1 MSNPSSIVGASNLD
15 IEDRVLSQKVD
26 LVYKV
31 TVLIKSNSSTIFSN
45 SEAARDGS
53 AGISLEE
60 TMIAGGITPII
71 EDSFVDGLPNA
82 KIENRFIQYQE
93 SSFVEKAYL
102 SNKNLKEILEQ
113 KSNDYNKIILK
124 IYFLGYNDG
133 SLSQAYHIL
142 VLNHIINE
150 SDILKK
156 VIDFENSS
164 ISLLSLDDE
173 DAGPSSVKGQ
183 NLYPIDAQIT
193 AMLCHYVYYY
203 LDTLEYMLHYSGL
216 SFADDDHIK
225 KEFLNNVDAFKAEI
239 DENKKEKASD
249 GAGKAK
255 NTTEDINA
263 TLKEEKNGT
272 IKSGLKIAGKGA
284 LTVAKGM
291 IKIFDPVVYLM
302 KRIYKVATG
311 TSMLAVGAN
320 KVRQRI
326 INRMFEVT
334 NITKVKNPTI
344 LIWDILR
351 DTAKYGVPYDFYE
364 FYEKLGYWKYI
375 GGICG
380 ELEEEAKSWHV
391 SHPRQILKR
400 LDKKFIKRECS
411 PMFIDVLLVNDKN
424 GTEGKYIYCNDVLIS
439 GMSRLS
445 GYGGALFVKEGNN
458 RPLKFCYTAKGTDVN
473 SLNDWVFADLLQ
485 AFTGFSLQHVHQVK
499 NSITIYKEV
508 KKYYP
513 DIDLLFCGHSLG
525 GGLASGAAVSVPDCH
540 AITYNAAGLNFIG
553 SLWTRVTGAI
563 ANFTVQTLRPLAIA
577 ERVHPI
583 RIQGEAVDVLMFVAK
598 ALTFNLNERAYGRYA
613 LELMNIKKS
622 WLKKHGI
629 NNFLYNN
636 VISRLHIPTSGKG
649 IRGIEKITINSMDN
663 GIECGGETD
672 VNIDIAIDT
681 ALLNWEAYKFKS
693 TGSIKLSIV
702 KEITDGQLK
711 TIYNN

>member
-1 MSNPSSIVGASNLD
+1 
-15 IEDRVLSQKVD
+15 
-26 LVYKV
+26 
-31 TVLIKSNSSTIFSN
+31 
-45 SEAARDGS
+45 
-53 AGISLEE
+53 
-60 TMIAGGITPII
+60 
-71 EDSFVDGLPNA
+71 
-82 KIENRFIQYQE
+82 
-93 SSFVEKAYL
+93 
-102 SNKNLKEILEQ
+102 
-113 KSNDYNKIILK
+113 
-124 IYFLGYNDG
+124 
-133 SLSQAYHIL
+133 
-142 VLNHIINE
+142 
-150 SDILKK
+150 
-156 VIDFENSS
+156 
-164 ISLLSLDDE
+164 
-173 DAGPSSVKGQ
+173 
-183 NLYPIDAQIT
+183 
-193 AMLCHYVYYY
+193 
-203 LDTLEYMLHYSGL
+203 
-216 SFADDDHIK
+216 
-225 KEFLNNVDAFKAEI
+225 
-239 DENKKEKASD
+239 
-249 GAGKAK
+249 
-255 NTTEDINA
+255 
-263 TLKEEKNGT
+263 
-272 IKSGLKIAGKGA
+272 
-284 LTVAKGM
+284 
-291 IKIFDPVVYLM
+291 
-302 KRIYKVATG
+302 
-311 TSMLAVGAN
+311 
-320 KVRQRI
+320 
-326 INRMFEVT
+326 
-334 NITKVKNPTI
+334 
-344 LIWDILR
+344 
-351 DTAKYGVPYDFYE
+351 
-364 FYEKLGYWKYI
+364 
-375 GGICG
+375 
-380 ELEEEAKSWHV
+380 
-391 SHPRQILKR
+391 
-400 LDKKFIKRECS
+400 
-411 PMFIDVLLVNDKN
+411 MFIDVLLVNDKN

-563 ANFTVQTLRPLAIA
+563 ANFSVQTLRPLAIA

-711 TIYNN
+711 TI

>member
-71 EDSFVDGLPNA
+71 EDSSVDGLPNVI
-82 KIENRFIQYQE
+82 IENKFIQYQE
-93 SSFVEKAYL
+93 CSLVDKAYL
-102 SNKNLKEILEQ
+102 YNENLKADLEL
-113 KSNDYNKIILK
+113 KSIGYNKIILK
-124 IYFLGYNDG
+124 IYFLGYSDG
-133 SLSQAYHIL
+133 SVSQAYHIL
-142 VLNHIINE
+142 VLNHIING
-150 SDILKK
+150 SDILKD
-156 VIDFENSS
+156 VIDFDNSTVS
-164 ISLLSLDDE
+164 ILSLDDE
-173 DAGPSSVKGQ
+173 SVESLSDKKQ
-183 NLYPIDAQIT
+183 KLYPVDAQVS

-203 LDTLEYMLHYSGL
+203 LDSLEYMLHHDGFS
-216 SFADDDHIK
+216 SNNEEHIK
-225 KEFLNNVDAFKAEI
+225 KEFNNNIVACVE
-239 DENKKEKASD
+239 ELEKKDKE
-249 GAGKAK
+249 
-255 NTTEDINA
+255 A
-263 TLKEEKNGT
+263 TLKLLENKEEYQNRTLKEKISGK
-272 IKSGLKIAGKGA
+272 IKSALAIVDKGLSMAAKIAIDSSGA
-284 LTVAKGM
+284 T
-291 IKIFDPVVYLM
+291 FDPVYLI
-302 KRIYKVATG
+302 KQVRKIASG
-311 TSMLAVGAN
+311 TSLMSVGAN
-320 KVRQRI
+320 KIRQRI

-411 PMFIDVLLVNDKN
+411 PMFIDGLLVNDKN

-613 LELMNIKKS
+613 LELLNIKKGCAD
-622 WLKKHGI
+622 KHGI

-636 VISRLHIPTSGKG
+636 VISRLYIPTSGNGAKG
-649 IRGIEKITINSMDN
+649 ITKVTINAMEK
-663 GIECGGETD
+663 GIECG
-672 VNIDIAIDT
+672 DIQDQQIGIANDGAILT
-681 ALLNWEAYKFKS
+681 WGVYKYKS

>member
-71 EDSFVDGLPNA
+71 EDSFVDGLSNA

-124 IYFLGYNDG
+124 IYFLGYSDG
-133 SLSQAYHIL
+133 SVSQAYHIL
-142 VLNHIINE
+142 VLNHIING
-150 SDILKK
+150 SDILKD
-156 VIDFENSS
+156 VIDFDNSTVS
-164 ISLLSLDDE
+164 ILSLDDE
-173 DAGPSSVKGQ
+173 SVEPLSDKKQ
-183 NLYPIDAQIT
+183 KLYPVDAQVS

-203 LDTLEYMLHYSGL
+203 LDSLEYMLHHDGFS
-216 SFADDDHIK
+216 SNNEEHIK
-225 KEFLNNVDAFKAEI
+225 KEFNNNIVACVE
-239 DENKKEKASD
+239 ELEKKDKD
-249 GAGKAK
+249 
-255 NTTEDINA
+255 A
-263 TLKEEKNGT
+263 TLKLLENKEEYQNRTLKEKISGK
-272 IKSGLKIAGKGA
+272 IKSALAIVDKGLSMAAKIAIDSSGA
-284 LTVAKGM
+284 T
-291 IKIFDPVVYLM
+291 FDPVYLI
-302 KRIYKVATG
+302 KQVRKIASG
-311 TSMLAVGAN
+311 TSLMSVGAN
-320 KVRQRI
+320 KIRQRI

-411 PMFIDVLLVNDKN
+411 PMFIDGLLVNDKN

-613 LELMNIKKS
+613 LELLNIKKGCAD
-622 WLKKHGI
+622 KHGI

-636 VISRLHIPTSGKG
+636 VISRLYIPTSGNGAKG
-649 IRGIEKITINSMDN
+649 ITKVTINAMEK
-663 GIECGGETD
+663 GIECG
-672 VNIDIAIDT
+672 DIQDQQIGIANDGAILT
-681 ALLNWEAYKFKS
+681 WGVYKYKS

-711 TIYNN
+711 TI

>member
-1 MSNPSSIVGASNLD
+1 MNNPSSIVGASNLD

-124 IYFLGYNDG
+124 IYFLGYSDG
-133 SLSQAYHIL
+133 SVSQAYHIL
-142 VLNHIINE
+142 VLNHIING
-150 SDILKK
+150 SDILKD
-156 VIDFENSS
+156 VIDFDNSTVS
-164 ISLLSLDDE
+164 ILSLDDE
-173 DAGPSSVKGQ
+173 SVEPLSDKKQ
-183 NLYPIDAQIT
+183 KLYPVDAQVS

-203 LDTLEYMLHYSGL
+203 LDSLEYMLHHDGFS
-216 SFADDDHIK
+216 SNNEEHIK
-225 KEFLNNVDAFKAEI
+225 KEFNNNIVACVE
-239 DENKKEKASD
+239 ELEKKDKE
-249 GAGKAK
+249 
-255 NTTEDINA
+255 A
-263 TLKEEKNGT
+263 TLKLLENKEEYQNRTLKEKISGK
-272 IKSGLKIAGKGA
+272 IKSALAIVDKGLSMAAKIAIDSSGA
-284 LTVAKGM
+284 TFA
-291 IKIFDPVVYLM
+291 PVYLI
-302 KRIYKVATG
+302 KQVRKIASG
-311 TSMLAVGAN
+311 TSLMSVGAN
-320 KVRQRI
+320 KIRQRI

-375 GGICG
+375 GSVCG
-380 ELEEEAKSWHV
+380 ELKKEAEKWHV

-411 PMFIDVLLVNDKN
+411 PMFIDGLLVNDKN

-563 ANFTVQTLRPLAIA
+563 ANFSVQTLRPLAIA

-711 TIYNN
+711 TI